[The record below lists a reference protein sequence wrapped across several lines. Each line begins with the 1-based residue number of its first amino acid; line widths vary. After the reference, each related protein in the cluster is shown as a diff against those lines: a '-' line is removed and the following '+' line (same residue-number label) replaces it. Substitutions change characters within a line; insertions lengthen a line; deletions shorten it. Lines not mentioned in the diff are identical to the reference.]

1 MSLNIKNDDA
11 CHRPNERPRQTGR
24 PKTATKAAVL
34 PERPNPGRRQNQ
46 IEALAQELHEIG
58 QRCARLL
65 QPGPSA
71 VEHGDLLYDKSG
83 LPK

>member
-1 MSLNIKNDDA
+1 MSPSIKNDDA
-11 CHRPNERPRQTGR
+11 CHRPNERPRQTGK

-34 PERPNPGRRQNQ
+34 RERLNPGRRQNQ
-46 IEALAQELHEIG
+46 AEALARGLHEIG

-65 QPGPSA
+65 QAGPSA
-71 VEHGDLLYDKSG
+71 VEHGDLLYDTRG